1 MNMVQKFS
9 TELNEPQLIH
19 LVEAINQLGGS
30 RVLLTG
36 GTGFVGK
43 WLIET
48 AHIAC
53 SNGATNF
60 EIIVPTRNVLAS
72 HVTETKKIGF
82 KNLLLIQGDLL
93 SDTLEIGKV
102 DSIIHAAT
110 PASAAL
116 NESNPIEM
124 TRVNTQSMEAAL
136 KFAKD
141 GAPFLFTS
149 SGAVYGNQPQT
160 VAQIPEK
167 QERPYSESTSAYA
180 KGKQLAETMCMQAGE
195 VGSCTP
201 IIARLFAFSGRYLPR
216 DTHFAIGNFV
226 QNVLDRSP
234 IVINSDGLARRSY
247 LYGADMAI
255 WLWSAIARKK
265 SPHPLHIGS
274 EHSISIHELAQAVA
288 NVSASELNFTPEI
301 KVANRSDNPEQFHQY
316 VPSNSDTRSYL
327 NVQEWTSLESGIALM
342 IRDSRS
348 RMSKD

>member
-1 MNMVQKFS
+1 MVQKFS
-9 TELNEPQLIH
+9 TELNEPQLIR
-19 LVEAINQLGGS
+19 LVEAINQLNDS

-72 HVTETKKIGF
+72 HVKETEKIGF
-82 KNLLLIQGDLL
+82 KNLLLVQGDLL
-93 SDTLEIGKV
+93 SDTLKICKV

-141 GAPFLFTS
+141 SAPFLFTS

-160 VAQIPEK
+160 IAHIPEK
-167 QERPYSESTSAYA
+167 QPRPFSELTSAYA

-195 VGSCTP
+195 DGSCTP
-201 IIARLFAFSGRYLPR
+201 IIARLFAFSGRYLPL

-226 QNVLDRSP
+226 QNVLDRKP
-234 IVINSDGLARRSY
+234 IFIKGDGLARRSY
-247 LYGADMAI
+247 LHGADMAI
-255 WLWSAIARKK
+255 WLWSALARKK

-274 EHSISIHELAQAVA
+274 EHSISILELAKAVA
-288 NVSASELNFTPEI
+288 NASTTELNFTPEI
-301 KVANRSDNPEQFHQY
+301 KIANTSDNPEQFHQY
-316 VPSNSDTRSYL
+316 VPRNSDTRSYL
-327 NVQEWTSLESGIALM
+327 NVQEWTSLESGIASM
-342 IRDSRS
+342 IRDS
-348 RMSKD
+348 KN